1 MRRTWKRFLAGSLAA
16 VMVCSI
22 PMGYVTAADITGG
35 GTSTEASGITELP
48 KGDGSKLAKILDPK
62 DPNQSLE
69 QLKFEELDDLTAY
82 EAVLAAKYLYL
93 RDSALS
99 DHRQS
104 LTPYINALNAIEER
118 EALSGED
125 REQALADT
133 GAWFA
138 EHDTVVDWEAEGL
151 ASLSDYAT
159 YLDEKAPEFQ
169 VNNRLNW
176 LDKLESTGKEDREAA
191 AQAMLL
197 DFGETSFADV
207 SKASPIAVF
216 AAMGAEK
223 AAVYFGELED
233 REAYQYLEAAEL
245 SYASVLSEALRTKQ
259 ADTVKFQEYADV
271 YWTVAGTVL
280 DRDAKAAA
288 DYRTEGASQYLEAA
302 VGKETRKEQGIK
314 DHAFYMEYLAELSA
328 SKDFTTIRQNLDD
341 VDTKKD
347 TAQKQLEN
355 FKSYLEEVYGF
366 DSQETATEEPEADAE
381 SKEEPAKTETPK
393 KSAPAKA
400 AKAAA
405 AAPRASV
412 GVTYQAH
419 VDQKGWLGW
428 VSNGAT
434 GGTTGQNLSMQAI
447 QIKGSGF
454 PSGSGI
460 QYRAHVQTKGWLGWV
475 SNGATGGTTGQSKRM
490 EAIQIKLT
498 GAIANQYHIQ
508 YRAHVEDIGWMN
520 WVENGA
526 TAGTTGESKAV
537 QAIQIRLVPV
547 VARNI
552 NTGATYCSIQ
562 EAVNAAS
569 AGQTIGVIASHSTS
583 GIVINKNITI
593 YSYGGNYTVTN
604 SNKNDSV
611 FEVQSG
617 KTLTL
622 GGGSNTLTINAN
634 NGNQPTVDVKSGSI
648 FYLKSGATLS
658 NSYSTSVLNL
668 GTTYIQGGTITG
680 GERGYLSDTPR
691 TTGNGL
697 TKAQHYNGSG
707 IYSKGTL
714 SISSGTISNNY
725 TWMHGGAIYNGGK
738 LTMTGGTI
746 SGNKAHYGAGIYNG
760 TGASGFNG
768 TLNISNATF
777 TNNQN
782 VSGWVEVKNTGGST
796 ATTEMSPHVGNG
808 GAIFVGAHNSA
819 TIKYSTFTGNVGAFG
834 GAIQGGGDEIQQ
846 TNYTLTITNCKFT
859 GNKADDS
866 GCLQDNVELVC
877 GGGAV
882 TVGCKANITGC
893 TFTNNQQINDAW
905 SNTQNYYGHAGA
917 LRIYVGGTVSG
928 NTFTGNSACLGGA
941 ISVTKSASTNSALT
955 ISNNTFSG
963 NTGTRAGGA
972 IYSNGGTVTTNLNGN
987 TISGNKATGSTGLG
1001 QGGAIFVE
1009 NNSKVSV
1016 TGGTISGNTAV
1027 NGGGV
1032 YNKDITTLSGVT
1044 FTNNTAS
1051 QHGGGAYQ
1059 AGTMYING
1067 ALAMDAA
1074 SDIYLPTGKRVDINA
1089 ALTKTSGLVAKFTPQ
1104 DYYNGRVL
1112 ARVAYGTK
1120 LATTEFAYSSG
1131 AEKFQL
1137 AANGS
1142 YIIRPGNKHASSS
1155 SVADSD
1161 LVISTRYNLNYVA
1174 NKPSSASGSVSNMP
1188 SNGFSY
1194 WNENTTLSSLTPTLT
1209 GYTFKNW
1216 NTAASG
1222 SGTSYSKGQTV
1233 LLNKALTIYAQWTPN
1248 TYKVVYNGNGATGGS
1263 TATSTHTYDVAK
1275 NLTANG
1281 FTKTG
1286 YRFAGWA
1293 TSASGS
1299 VVYSNKQSVKNLT
1312 SVNGGTVTLYA
1323 KWTPNTYKVVY
1334 NGNGATGGSTATSTH
1349 TYDVAKNLTANGF
1362 TKTGYRFAGWAT
1374 SASGSV
1380 VYSNKQSVK
1389 NLTSVNGGTVTLYAK
1404 WTPNTYKV
1412 VYNGNGATGG
1422 STATSTHTY
1431 DVAKN
1436 LTANGFA
1443 KTGYIF
1449 QGWATSANGSVVYSN
1464 GQSVKNLTATHNGT
1478 VTLYAKWSP
1487 IGYTVIYNGNGAT
1500 GGSTASSSHTY
1511 DVAKNLT
1518 ANGFSKT
1525 GYHFGGWATSATGSV
1540 VYSNMQSVKNLT
1552 TTNGAKVNLYAKW
1565 TPNTYKVVYNGN
1577 GATGGSTAS
1586 SSHTYDVAK
1595 NLTANGFTKTGYTF
1609 AGWATSSGGSVV
1621 YKNGQSVKNLTSVNG
1636 GTVNLYAKWTPITYT
1651 VVYNGNGATGGSTA
1665 SSSHTYDVAKNLTAN
1680 GYTRTGYTFIGW
1692 STTAS
1697 GSVKYTNGQSVKNL
1711 TSVNGATITLYAQWK
1726 INTYT
1731 NTISHWAG
1739 GFKNSEGNNSNKTMF
1754 KLTDTNFK
1762 ADYASKYV
1770 MDSSRKTTIPNGFY
1784 LNTNFGTSYISGS
1797 WKSYAMGTSVTQQ
1810 AKAGSF
1816 EYDYYPTTYTI
1827 TYDLAGGTHSGN
1839 PTTYNVLYGVTFK
1852 NPTRKGYTF
1861 SGWYIDGKKV
1871 TGINPGAT
1879 ASFTSASDM
1888 YSKLASRTTGNKT
1901 VTAKWTPIKY
1911 QISYDGNGA
1920 TGGSTPNTSLTY
1932 DKPGTVAENGYT
1944 WESHEFVEWNT
1955 KPDGS
1960 GTSYKPGDK
1969 VTNLTD
1975 KDGDVIKVYAIWDE
1989 QIRVVYLGN
1998 GATSGSQKSEV
2009 VTESQVRKAGGYTV
2023 KKNAGYTAYK
2033 KNRATYIGWDKRTK
2047 VNAKETAYRE
2057 SNVNIITWEDLEDI
2071 RDYAKAQK
2079 AKSRMAVRTMA
2090 ASADTK
2096 AATIEEAPLN
2106 ATWDEAPTI
2115 DTTGKAGAWYYEG
2128 TTVTRDDLLEGIT
2141 ASDDVDGSLTNK
2153 IIITKIAYSAGKVV
2167 DGTKQPAY
2175 QRTWTNGMPA
2185 SENLDTWFLQLAK
2198 EDKKAV
2204 HTVTYQVTDS
2214 VGNVTTATAQIEV
2227 RYNEFPTITSEDRYF
2242 TLDEAKA
2249 GKITANA
2256 LLNDT
2261 NVDGTRK
2268 TFAWDNE
2275 ENDLTNRLTLLDFN
2289 ADEFKHFEESGYR
2302 KVTLHVQDSMG
2313 PGGKGKETTK
2323 QITVYVVKDGEIP
2336 EVEKAKNVRFI
2347 DEKNYNKNKDCNPDT
2362 MTQEEKDQANKNG
2375 GLNVD
2380 SKWYT
2385 EEDYRDLIQET
2396 FHKTSGTVYSYTLD
2410 DIEEMREF
2418 VDEHGVGNSQEADA
2432 LDKFAEQFNI
2442 N

>member
-1 MRRTWKRFLAGSLAA
+1 M
-16 VMVCSI
+16 
-22 PMGYVTAADITGG
+22 
-35 GTSTEASGITELP
+35 
-48 KGDGSKLAKILDPK
+48 
-62 DPNQSLE
+62 
-69 QLKFEELDDLTAY
+69 
-82 EAVLAAKYLYL
+82 
-93 RDSALS
+93 
-99 DHRQS
+99 
-104 LTPYINALNAIEER
+104 
-118 EALSGED
+118 
-125 REQALADT
+125 
-133 GAWFA
+133 
-138 EHDTVVDWEAEGL
+138 
-151 ASLSDYAT
+151 
-159 YLDEKAPEFQ
+159 
-169 VNNRLNW
+169 
-176 LDKLESTGKEDREAA
+176 
-191 AQAMLL
+191 
-197 DFGETSFADV
+197 
-207 SKASPIAVF
+207 
-216 AAMGAEK
+216 
-223 AAVYFGELED
+223 
-233 REAYQYLEAAEL
+233 
-245 SYASVLSEALRTKQ
+245 
-259 ADTVKFQEYADV
+259 
-271 YWTVAGTVL
+271 
-280 DRDAKAAA
+280 
-288 DYRTEGASQYLEAA
+288 
-302 VGKETRKEQGIK
+302 
-314 DHAFYMEYLAELSA
+314 
-328 SKDFTTIRQNLDD
+328 
-341 VDTKKD
+341 
-347 TAQKQLEN
+347 
-355 FKSYLEEVYGF
+355 
-366 DSQETATEEPEADAE
+366 
-381 SKEEPAKTETPK
+381 
-393 KSAPAKA
+393 
-400 AKAAA
+400 
-405 AAPRASV
+405 
-412 GVTYQAH
+412 
-419 VDQKGWLGW
+419 
-428 VSNGAT
+428 
-434 GGTTGQNLSMQAI
+434 
-447 QIKGSGF
+447 
-454 PSGSGI
+454 
-460 QYRAHVQTKGWLGWV
+460 
-475 SNGATGGTTGQSKRM
+475 
-490 EAIQIKLT
+490 
-498 GAIANQYHIQ
+498 
-508 YRAHVEDIGWMN
+508 
-520 WVENGA
+520 
-526 TAGTTGESKAV
+526 
-537 QAIQIRLVPV
+537 
-547 VARNI
+547 
-552 NTGATYCSIQ
+552 
-562 EAVNAAS
+562 
-569 AGQTIGVIASHSTS
+569 
-583 GIVINKNITI
+583 
-593 YSYGGNYTVTN
+593 
-604 SNKNDSV
+604 
-611 FEVQSG
+611 
-617 KTLTL
+617 
-622 GGGSNTLTINAN
+622 
-634 NGNQPTVDVKSGSI
+634 
-648 FYLKSGATLS
+648 
-658 NSYSTSVLNL
+658 
-668 GTTYIQGGTITG
+668 
-680 GERGYLSDTPR
+680 
-691 TTGNGL
+691 
-697 TKAQHYNGSG
+697 
-707 IYSKGTL
+707 
-714 SISSGTISNNY
+714 
-725 TWMHGGAIYNGGK
+725 
-738 LTMTGGTI
+738 
-746 SGNKAHYGAGIYNG
+746 
-760 TGASGFNG
+760 
-768 TLNISNATF
+768 
-777 TNNQN
+777 
-782 VSGWVEVKNTGGST
+782 
-796 ATTEMSPHVGNG
+796 
-808 GAIFVGAHNSA
+808 
-819 TIKYSTFTGNVGAFG
+819 
-834 GAIQGGGDEIQQ
+834 
-846 TNYTLTITNCKFT
+846 
-859 GNKADDS
+859 
-866 GCLQDNVELVC
+866 
-877 GGGAV
+877 
-882 TVGCKANITGC
+882 
-893 TFTNNQQINDAW
+893 
-905 SNTQNYYGHAGA
+905 
-917 LRIYVGGTVSG
+917 
-928 NTFTGNSACLGGA
+928 
-941 ISVTKSASTNSALT
+941 
-955 ISNNTFSG
+955 
-963 NTGTRAGGA
+963 
-972 IYSNGGTVTTNLNGN
+972 
-987 TISGNKATGSTGLG
+987 
-1001 QGGAIFVE
+1001 
-1009 NNSKVSV
+1009 
-1016 TGGTISGNTAV
+1016 
-1027 NGGGV
+1027 
-1032 YNKDITTLSGVT
+1032 
-1044 FTNNTAS
+1044 
-1051 QHGGGAYQ
+1051 
-1059 AGTMYING
+1059 
-1067 ALAMDAA
+1067 
-1074 SDIYLPTGKRVDINA
+1074 
-1089 ALTKTSGLVAKFTPQ
+1089 
-1104 DYYNGRVL
+1104 
-1112 ARVAYGTK
+1112 
-1120 LATTEFAYSSG
+1120 
-1131 AEKFQL
+1131 
-1137 AANGS
+1137 
-1142 YIIRPGNKHASSS
+1142 
-1155 SVADSD
+1155 
-1161 LVISTRYNLNYVA
+1161 
-1174 NKPSSASGSVSNMP
+1174 
-1188 SNGFSY
+1188 
-1194 WNENTTLSSLTPTLT
+1194 
-1209 GYTFKNW
+1209 
-1216 NTAASG
+1216 
-1222 SGTSYSKGQTV
+1222 
-1233 LLNKALTIYAQWTPN
+1233 
-1248 TYKVVYNGNGATGGS
+1248 
-1263 TATSTHTYDVAK
+1263 
-1275 NLTANG
+1275 
-1281 FTKTG
+1281 
-1286 YRFAGWA
+1286 
-1293 TSASGS
+1293 
-1299 VVYSNKQSVKNLT
+1299 
-1312 SVNGGTVTLYA
+1312 
-1323 KWTPNTYKVVY
+1323 
-1334 NGNGATGGSTATSTH
+1334 
-1349 TYDVAKNLTANGF
+1349 
-1362 TKTGYRFAGWAT
+1362 
-1374 SASGSV
+1374 
-1380 VYSNKQSVK
+1380 K

-1901 VTAKWTPIKY
+1901 VTAKWIPIKY

-1932 DKPGTVAENGYT
+1932 DKPGTVAENGYI
-1944 WESHEFVEWNT
+1944 WESHVFVEWNT

-2009 VTESQVRKAGGYTV
+2009 VTESQIRKAGGYTV

-2057 SNVNIITWEDLEDI
+2057 SNVNIITWEDLEEI

-2096 AATIEEAPLN
+2096 AASIEEAPLN

-2115 DTTGKAGAWYYEG
+2115 DTTGKAGVWYYEG

-2432 LDKFAEQFNI
+2432 LDKFAEKFNI
-2442 N
+2442 E

>member
-314 DHAFYMEYLAELSA
+314 DHASYMEYLAELSA

-622 GGGSNTLTINAN
+622 GGSSNTLTINAN

-658 NSYSTSVLNL
+658 NSYSTSVLNM

-691 TTGNGL
+691 TTGDGF
-697 TKAQHYNGSG
+697 TKAKHYNGSG
-707 IYSKGTL
+707 IYNKGTL
-714 SISSGTISNNY
+714 NISSGTISNNY
-725 TWMHGGAIYNGGK
+725 TWMLGTIFNGGK

-746 SGNKAHYGAGIYNG
+746 SGNKAHYGAGIYNAAG
-760 TGASGFNG
+760 VSGYNG
-768 TLNISNATF
+768 SLNITGGSF
-777 TNNQN
+777 TNNSTIN
-782 VSGWVEVKNTGGST
+782 GWVEGRKLGLSMDST
-796 ATTEMSPHVGNG
+796 DFSPFAGNG
-808 GAIFVGAHNSA
+808 GAIFTGAHNSP
-819 TIKYSTFTGNVGAFG
+819 S
-834 GAIQGGGDEIQQ
+834 
-846 TNYTLTITNCKFT
+846 
-859 GNKADDS
+859 
-866 GCLQDNVELVC
+866 
-877 GGGAV
+877 
-882 TVGCKANITGC
+882 
-893 TFTNNQQINDAW
+893 
-905 SNTQNYYGHAGA
+905 
-917 LRIYVGGTVSG
+917 
-928 NTFTGNSACLGGA
+928 
-941 ISVTKSASTNSALT
+941 
-955 ISNNTFSG
+955 ISNVTFSG
-963 NTGTRAGGA
+963 NTGSFGGAVFAGPDGKTQTGYTITIKNCKFQNNTATAAGYDADSSIANSKERSCGGGA
-972 IYSNGGTVTTNLNGN
+972 ISSHMAVS
-987 TISGNKATGSTGLG
+987 ISGSTFTNNKQVNDSWSEQQFGYYGH
-1001 QGGAIFVE
+1001 GGAIRMRL
-1009 NNSKVSV
+1009 
-1016 TGGTISGNTAV
+1016 GGTISGCTFTGNTAAIGGAISMYDPAETVSYTANYSSNTVSGNSATRAGGGFYFDTKKGSV
-1027 NGGGV
+1027 NMTSNTVQSNKNTGSIGGGGAYIASGTTAKITGGSFSGNTSTLGGGV
-1032 YNKDITTLSGVT
+1032 CNWGTTTLSGVT

-1051 QHGGGAYQ
+1051 QKGGGAYQ
-1059 AGTMYING
+1059 AGTMYLNG
-1067 ALAMDAA
+1067 ALAMDAT
-1074 SDIYLPTGKRVDINA
+1074 SDIYLPKGKRVDINA

-1299 VVYSNKQSVKNLT
+1299 VVYSDKQSVKNLT

-1323 KWTPNTYKVVY
+1323 KWTPNTYKVV
-1334 NGNGATGGSTATSTH
+1334 
-1349 TYDVAKNLTANGF
+1349 
-1362 TKTGYRFAGWAT
+1362 
-1374 SASGSV
+1374 
-1380 VYSNKQSVK
+1380 
-1389 NLTSVNGGTVTLYAK
+1389 
-1404 WTPNTYKV
+1404 
-1412 VYNGNGATGG
+1412 
-1422 STATSTHTY
+1422 
-1431 DVAKN
+1431 
-1436 LTANGFA
+1436 
-1443 KTGYIF
+1443 
-1449 QGWATSANGSVVYSN
+1449 
-1464 GQSVKNLTATHNGT
+1464 
-1478 VTLYAKWSP
+1478 
-1487 IGYTVIYNGNGAT
+1487 YNGNGAT

-1932 DKPGTVAENGYT
+1932 DKPGTVAENGYI
-1944 WESHEFVEWNT
+1944 WESHVFVEWNT

-2009 VTESQVRKAGGYTV
+2009 VTESQIRKAGGYTV

-2096 AATIEEAPLN
+2096 AASIEEAPLN

-2115 DTTGKAGAWYYEG
+2115 DTTGKAGVWYYEG

-2141 ASDDVDGSLTNK
+2141 ASDDVDGNLTNK

-2432 LDKFAEQFNI
+2432 LDKFAEKFNI
-2442 N
+2442 E

>member
-207 SKASPIAVF
+207 SKASTIAVF

-280 DRDAKAAA
+280 GRDAKAAA

-314 DHAFYMEYLAELSA
+314 DHASYMEYLAELSA

-460 QYRAHVQTKGWLGWV
+460 QYRAHVQTKGWIGWV

-622 GGGSNTLTINAN
+622 GGSSNTLTINAN

-691 TTGNGL
+691 TTGDGF
-697 TKAQHYNGSG
+697 TKAKHYNGSG
-707 IYSKGTL
+707 IYNKGTL
-714 SISSGTISNNY
+714 NISSGTISNNY
-725 TWMHGGAIYNGGK
+725 TWMLGTIFNGGK

-746 SGNKAHYGAGIYNG
+746 SGNKAHYGAGIYNAAG
-760 TGASGFNG
+760 VSGYNG
-768 TLNISNATF
+768 SLNITGGSF
-777 TNNQN
+777 TNNSTIN
-782 VSGWVEVKNTGGST
+782 GWVEGRKLGLSMDST
-796 ATTEMSPHVGNG
+796 DFSPFAGNG
-808 GAIFVGAHNSA
+808 GAIFTGAHNSP
-819 TIKYSTFTGNVGAFG
+819 S
-834 GAIQGGGDEIQQ
+834 
-846 TNYTLTITNCKFT
+846 
-859 GNKADDS
+859 
-866 GCLQDNVELVC
+866 
-877 GGGAV
+877 
-882 TVGCKANITGC
+882 
-893 TFTNNQQINDAW
+893 
-905 SNTQNYYGHAGA
+905 
-917 LRIYVGGTVSG
+917 
-928 NTFTGNSACLGGA
+928 
-941 ISVTKSASTNSALT
+941 
-955 ISNNTFSG
+955 ISNVTFSG
-963 NTGTRAGGA
+963 NTGSFGGAVFAGPDGKTQTGYTITIKNCKFQNNTATAAGYDADSSIANSKERSCGGGA
-972 IYSNGGTVTTNLNGN
+972 ISSHMAVS
-987 TISGNKATGSTGLG
+987 ISGSTFTNNKQVNDSWSEQQFGYYGH
-1001 QGGAIFVE
+1001 GGAIRMRL
-1009 NNSKVSV
+1009 
-1016 TGGTISGNTAV
+1016 GGTISGCTFTGNTAAIGGAISMYDPAETVSYTANYSSNTVSGNSATRAGGGFYFDTKKGSV
-1027 NGGGV
+1027 NMTSNTVQSNKNTGSIGGGGAYIASGTTAKITGGSFSGNTSTLGGGV
-1032 YNKDITTLSGVT
+1032 CNWGTTTLSGVT

-1051 QHGGGAYQ
+1051 QKGGGAYQ
-1059 AGTMYING
+1059 AGTMYLNG
-1067 ALAMDAA
+1067 ALAMDAT

-1299 VVYSNKQSVKNLT
+1299 VVYS
-1312 SVNGGTVTLYA
+1312 
-1323 KWTPNTYKVVY
+1323 
-1334 NGNGATGGSTATSTH
+1334 
-1349 TYDVAKNLTANGF
+1349 D
-1362 TKTGYRFAGWAT
+1362 
-1374 SASGSV
+1374 
-1380 VYSNKQSVK
+1380 KQSVK

-1784 LNTNFGTSYISGS
+1784 LNTSFGTSYISGS

-1816 EYDYYPTTYTI
+1816 EYDYYPTTYKI

-1839 PTTYNVLYGVTFK
+1839 PSTYNVLYGVTFK

-1861 SGWYIDGKKV
+1861 SGWYMDGKKV

-1879 ASFTSASDM
+1879 ASFTSASDL
-1888 YSKLASRTTGNKT
+1888 YSKLSTRTTGNKT

-1911 QISYDGNGA
+1911 EISYDGNGA

-1932 DKPGTVAENGYT
+1932 DTPGTVAENGYT
-1944 WESHEFVEWNT
+1944 WESHVFVEWNT

-1975 KDGDVIKVYAIWDE
+1975 KNGDVIKVYAIWDE

-2079 AKSRMAVRTMA
+2079 AKSRMAVRTMT

-2096 AATIEEAPLN
+2096 AASIEEAPLN

-2115 DTTGKAGAWYYEG
+2115 DTTGKAGVWYYEG

-2396 FHKTSGTVYSYTLD
+2396 FQKTSGTVYSYTLD

-2432 LDKFAEQFNI
+2432 LDKFAEKFNI
-2442 N
+2442 E

>member
-16 VMVCSI
+16 VMVFSI
-22 PMGYVTAADITGG
+22 PMGYVSAADITGG
-35 GTSTEASGITELP
+35 PASAEAEAGLSKLP
-48 KGDGSKLAKILDPK
+48 EGDGSKLAKVLDPK
-62 DPNQSLE
+62 DPYQSLE
-69 QLKFEELDDLTAY
+69 QVDFEELDDLTAY
-82 EAVLAAKYLYL
+82 ETAIAVKYLYL
-93 RDSALS
+93 RDSAMS

-104 LTPYINALNAIEER
+104 LTPYVSVLNAIEER
-118 EALSGED
+118 DALSGED
-125 REQALADT
+125 REQAMADT
-133 GAWFA
+133 AAWFS
-138 EHDTVVDWEAEGL
+138 ETDTVVDWEAEGL

-159 YLDEKAPEFQ
+159 YLDQKAPELKL
-169 VNNRLNW
+169 NNRLNW
-176 LDKLESTGKEDREAA
+176 LDTLESTAKEDREAA
-191 AQAMLL
+191 AQAILL
-197 DFGETSFADV
+197 EFGETSLAEV

-216 AAMGAEK
+216 ATLEEDSLTEQIEGW
-223 AAVYFGELED
+223 ED

-245 SYASVLSEALRTKQ
+245 SYASVLSEALKTRQ
-259 ADTVKFQEYADV
+259 ADLTKFEEYAEV
-271 YWTVAGTVL
+271 YWTMAGSIL
-280 DRDAKAAA
+280 GRNAKSVA
-288 DYRTEGASQYLEAA
+288 DYRAEGAAQYLKAA
-302 VGKETRKEQGIK
+302 LSEETRKEQGIK
-314 DHAFYMEYLAELSA
+314 DRSSYMEYLAEQSV
-328 SKDFTTIRQNLDD
+328 SKDFTNILQDLDE
-341 VDTKKD
+341 VDTKKE

-366 DSQETATEEPEADAE
+366 DSQETEPEEPAADPVEAEKA
-381 SKEEPAKTETPK
+381 EEPAKDETAK
-393 KSAPAKA
+393 KSPAKA
-400 AKAAA
+400 AKAA

-419 VDQKGWLGW
+419 VQTNGWLGW

-434 GGTTGQNLSMQAI
+434 GGTTGKSLDMQAI
-447 QIKGSGF
+447 QIKGVNF

-460 QYRAHVQTKGWLGWV
+460 QYRAQVQTDGWLGWV
-475 SNGATGGTTGQSKRM
+475 SNGATAGTTGQSKRL
-490 EAIQIKLT
+490 ESLQIKLT
-498 GAIANQYHIQ
+498 GAIANQYHVQ
-508 YRAHVEDIGWMN
+508 YRAHVEDIGWQS

-526 TAGTTGESKAV
+526 TAGTVGQSKAV
-537 QAIQIRLVPV
+537 QAVEIRLVPV
-547 VARNI
+547 VAKNMS
-552 NTGATYCSIQ
+552 TGATYCSIQ
-562 EAVNAAS
+562 EAINAAS
-569 AGQTIGVIASHSTS
+569 AGQAIGVIASHSTS
-583 GIVINKNITI
+583 GITVNKNITI
-593 YSYGGNYTVTN
+593 YASGGNYTVTN
-604 SNKNDSV
+604 SNKNASM
-611 FEVQSG
+611 FTVQSG

-622 GGGSNTLTINAN
+622 GGSSNTLTINAN
-634 NGNQPTVDVKSGSI
+634 NGNQPTVNVPSGAV
-648 FYLKSGATLS
+648 FYLKSGTTLS
-658 NSYSTSVLNL
+658 NSYSTSVLNS

-691 TTGNGL
+691 TTGDGF
-697 TKAQHYNGSG
+697 TKAKHYNGSG
-707 IYSKGTL
+707 IYNKGTL
-714 SISSGTISNNY
+714 NISSGTISNNY
-725 TWMHGGAIYNGGK
+725 TWMLGTIFNGGK

-746 SGNKAHYGAGIYNG
+746 SGNKAHYGAGIYNAAG
-760 TGASGFNG
+760 VSGYNG
-768 TLNISNATF
+768 SLNITGGSF
-777 TNNQN
+777 TNNSTIN
-782 VSGWVEVKNTGGST
+782 GWVEGRKLGLSMDST
-796 ATTEMSPHVGNG
+796 DFSPFAGNG
-808 GAIFVGAHNSA
+808 GAIFTGAHNSP
-819 TIKYSTFTGNVGAFG
+819 S
-834 GAIQGGGDEIQQ
+834 
-846 TNYTLTITNCKFT
+846 
-859 GNKADDS
+859 
-866 GCLQDNVELVC
+866 
-877 GGGAV
+877 
-882 TVGCKANITGC
+882 
-893 TFTNNQQINDAW
+893 
-905 SNTQNYYGHAGA
+905 
-917 LRIYVGGTVSG
+917 
-928 NTFTGNSACLGGA
+928 
-941 ISVTKSASTNSALT
+941 
-955 ISNNTFSG
+955 ISNVTFSG
-963 NTGTRAGGA
+963 NTGSFGGAVFAGPDGKTQTGYTITIKNCKFQNNTATAAGYDADSSIANSKQRSCGGGA
-972 IYSNGGTVTTNLNGN
+972 ISSHMAVS
-987 TISGNKATGSTGLG
+987 ISGSTFTNNKQVNDSWSEQQFGYYGH
-1001 QGGAIFVE
+1001 GGAIRMRL
-1009 NNSKVSV
+1009 
-1016 TGGTISGNTAV
+1016 GGTISGCTFTGNTAAIGGAISMYDPAETVSYTANYSSNTVSGNSATRAGGGFYFDTKKGSV
-1027 NGGGV
+1027 NMTSNTVQSNKNTGSIGGGGAYIASGTTAKITGGSFSGNTSTLGGGV
-1032 YNKDITTLSGVT
+1032 CNWGTTTLSGVT

-1059 AGTMYING
+1059 AGTMYLNG
-1067 ALAMDAA
+1067 ALAMDAT

-1104 DYYNGRVL
+1104 DYYNGRIL
-1112 ARVAYGTK
+1112 ARVTYGTK
-1120 LATTEFAYSSG
+1120 LASTEFTFSSG

-1174 NKPSSASGSVSNMP
+1174 NKPSSAYGSVSNMP
-1188 SNGFSY
+1188 SNGYSY
-1194 WNENTTLSSLTPTLT
+1194 WNENTTISSLTPTLT
-1209 GYTFKNW
+1209 GYKFKNW

-1248 TYKVVYNGNGATGGS
+1248 TYKVVYHGNGATGGS
-1263 TATSTHTYDVAK
+1263 TATSTHTYDKAQA
-1275 NLTANG
+1275 LTANG

-1293 TSASGS
+1293 TSSGGS
-1299 VVYSNKQSVKNLT
+1299 VVYSNRQSVKNLT
-1312 SVNGGTVTLYA
+1312 SVNGGTVNLYA

-1362 TKTGYRFAGWAT
+1362 T
-1374 SASGSV
+1374 
-1380 VYSNKQSVK
+1380 
-1389 NLTSVNGGTVTLYAK
+1389 
-1404 WTPNTYKV
+1404 
-1412 VYNGNGATGG
+1412 
-1422 STATSTHTY
+1422 
-1431 DVAKN
+1431 
-1436 LTANGFA
+1436 

-1540 VYSNMQSVKNLT
+1540 VYSDKQSVKNLT

-1565 TPNTYKVVYNGN
+1565 TPNTYKIVYNGN

-1651 VVYNGNGATGGSTA
+1651 VVYNGNGADGGSTA
-1665 SSSHTYDVAKNLTAN
+1665 TSSHTYDVAKNLTKN

-1692 STTAS
+1692 STSAS
-1697 GSVKYTNGQSVKNL
+1697 GSVVYKDAQSVKNL
-1711 TSVNGATITLYAQWK
+1711 TTVNGAKVNLYAQWK

-1731 NTISHWAG
+1731 NTVAHWAW
-1739 GFKNSEGNNSNKTMF
+1739 GFQKSEGNNSGKNAF
-1754 KLTDTNFK
+1754 KLADTTFQAN
-1762 ADYASKYV
+1762 YASKYT
-1770 MDSSRKTTIPNGFY
+1770 MDSSRKTTVPNGFY
-1784 LNTNFGTSYISGS
+1784 LNSNFGTSYISGAWANYS
-1797 WKSYAMGTSVTQQ
+1797 MGTSVTQQ
-1810 AKAGSF
+1810 AKAASF
-1816 EYDYYPTTYTI
+1816 EYDYYPTTYKI

-1839 PTTYNVLYGVTFK
+1839 PFTYNVLYGVTFK

-1861 SGWYIDGKKV
+1861 SGWYMDGKKG

-1879 ASFTSASDM
+1879 ASFTSASDL
-1888 YSKLASRTTGNKT
+1888 YSKLSTRTTGNKT

-1911 QISYDGNGA
+1911 EISYDGNGA

-1932 DKPGTVAENGYT
+1932 DTPGTVAENGYT
-1944 WESHEFVEWNT
+1944 WESHVFVEWNT

-1960 GTSYKPGDK
+1960 GISYKPGDK

-2009 VTESQVRKAGGYTV
+2009 ITESQVRKAGGYTV

-2079 AKSRMAVRTMA
+2079 AKSRKAVRAKA

-2096 AATIEEAPLN
+2096 AASIEEAPLN
-2106 ATWDEAPTI
+2106 ATWDEAPEI

-2204 HTVTYQVTDS
+2204 HKVTYQVTDS

-2362 MTQEEKDQANKNG
+2362 MAPEEKDQANKNG

-2432 LDKFAEQFNI
+2432 LEKFAEKFNI
-2442 N
+2442 E

>member
-314 DHAFYMEYLAELSA
+314 DHASYMEYLAELSA

-622 GGGSNTLTINAN
+622 GGSSNTLTINAN

-691 TTGNGL
+691 TTGDGF
-697 TKAQHYNGSG
+697 TKAKHYNGSG
-707 IYSKGTL
+707 IYNKGTL
-714 SISSGTISNNY
+714 NISSGTISNNY
-725 TWMHGGAIYNGGK
+725 TWILGTIFNGGK

-746 SGNKAHYGAGIYNG
+746 SGNKAHYGAGIYNAAG
-760 TGASGFNG
+760 VSGYNG
-768 TLNISNATF
+768 SLNITGGSF
-777 TNNQN
+777 TNNSTIN
-782 VSGWVEVKNTGGST
+782 GWVEGRKLGLSMDST
-796 ATTEMSPHVGNG
+796 DFSPFTGNG
-808 GAIFVGAHNSA
+808 GAIFTGAHNSP
-819 TIKYSTFTGNVGAFG
+819 S
-834 GAIQGGGDEIQQ
+834 
-846 TNYTLTITNCKFT
+846 
-859 GNKADDS
+859 
-866 GCLQDNVELVC
+866 
-877 GGGAV
+877 
-882 TVGCKANITGC
+882 
-893 TFTNNQQINDAW
+893 
-905 SNTQNYYGHAGA
+905 
-917 LRIYVGGTVSG
+917 
-928 NTFTGNSACLGGA
+928 
-941 ISVTKSASTNSALT
+941 
-955 ISNNTFSG
+955 ISNVTFSG
-963 NTGTRAGGA
+963 NTGSFGGAVFAGPDGKTQTGYTITIKNCKFQNNTATAAGYEADSSIANSKERSCGGGA
-972 IYSNGGTVTTNLNGN
+972 ISSHMAVS
-987 TISGNKATGSTGLG
+987 ISGSTFTNNKQVNDSWSEQQFGYYGH
-1001 QGGAIFVE
+1001 GGAIRMRL
-1009 NNSKVSV
+1009 
-1016 TGGTISGNTAV
+1016 GGTISGCTFTGNTAAIGGAISMYDPAETVSYTANYSSNTVSGNSATRAGGGFYFDTKKGSV
-1027 NGGGV
+1027 NMTSNTVQSNKNTGSIGGGGAYIASGTTAKITGGSFSGNTSTLGGGV
-1032 YNKDITTLSGVT
+1032 CNWGTTTLSGVT

-1263 TATSTHTYDVAK
+1263 TA
-1275 NLTANG
+1275 
-1281 FTKTG
+1281 
-1286 YRFAGWA
+1286 
-1293 TSASGS
+1293 
-1299 VVYSNKQSVKNLT
+1299 
-1312 SVNGGTVTLYA
+1312 
-1323 KWTPNTYKVVY
+1323 
-1334 NGNGATGGSTATSTH
+1334 
-1349 TYDVAKNLTANGF
+1349 
-1362 TKTGYRFAGWAT
+1362 
-1374 SASGSV
+1374 
-1380 VYSNKQSVK
+1380 
-1389 NLTSVNGGTVTLYAK
+1389 
-1404 WTPNTYKV
+1404 
-1412 VYNGNGATGG
+1412 
-1422 STATSTHTY
+1422 
-1431 DVAKN
+1431 
-1436 LTANGFA
+1436 
-1443 KTGYIF
+1443 
-1449 QGWATSANGSVVYSN
+1449 
-1464 GQSVKNLTATHNGT
+1464 
-1478 VTLYAKWSP
+1478 
-1487 IGYTVIYNGNGAT
+1487 
-1500 GGSTASSSHTY
+1500 
-1511 DVAKNLT
+1511 
-1518 ANGFSKT
+1518 
-1525 GYHFGGWATSATGSV
+1525 
-1540 VYSNMQSVKNLT
+1540 
-1552 TTNGAKVNLYAKW
+1552 
-1565 TPNTYKVVYNGN
+1565 
-1577 GATGGSTAS
+1577 
-1586 SSHTYDVAK
+1586 
-1595 NLTANGFTKTGYTF
+1595 
-1609 AGWATSSGGSVV
+1609 
-1621 YKNGQSVKNLTSVNG
+1621 
-1636 GTVNLYAKWTPITYT
+1636 
-1651 VVYNGNGATGGSTA
+1651 
-1665 SSSHTYDVAKNLTAN
+1665 
-1680 GYTRTGYTFIGW
+1680 
-1692 STTAS
+1692 
-1697 GSVKYTNGQSVKNL
+1697 
-1711 TSVNGATITLYAQWK
+1711 
-1726 INTYT
+1726 
-1731 NTISHWAG
+1731 
-1739 GFKNSEGNNSNKTMF
+1739 
-1754 KLTDTNFK
+1754 
-1762 ADYASKYV
+1762 
-1770 MDSSRKTTIPNGFY
+1770 
-1784 LNTNFGTSYISGS
+1784 
-1797 WKSYAMGTSVTQQ
+1797 
-1810 AKAGSF
+1810 
-1816 EYDYYPTTYTI
+1816 
-1827 TYDLAGGTHSGN
+1827 
-1839 PTTYNVLYGVTFK
+1839 
-1852 NPTRKGYTF
+1852 
-1861 SGWYIDGKKV
+1861 
-1871 TGINPGAT
+1871 
-1879 ASFTSASDM
+1879 
-1888 YSKLASRTTGNKT
+1888 
-1901 VTAKWTPIKY
+1901 
-1911 QISYDGNGA
+1911 
-1920 TGGSTPNTSLTY
+1920 NTSLTY
-1932 DKPGTVAENGYT
+1932 DKPGTVAENGYI
-1944 WESHEFVEWNT
+1944 WESHVFVEWNT

-2009 VTESQVRKAGGYTV
+2009 VTESQIRKAGGYTV

-2096 AATIEEAPLN
+2096 AASIEEAPLN

-2115 DTTGKAGAWYYEG
+2115 DTTGKAGVWYYEG

-2289 ADEFKHFEESGYR
+2289 ADELKHFEESGYR

-2432 LDKFAEQFNI
+2432 LDKFAEKFNI
-2442 N
+2442 E